1 MCQNRLRASFFLPL
15 AKMLGQHCLLAT
27 SSLPGLH
34 RDQVEIFANNI
45 RSGQCEVIGF
55 VARSRDSA
63 FTVDLG
69 LA

>member
-1 MCQNRLRASFFLPL
+1 
-15 AKMLGQHCLLAT
+15 MLGKHCLLAT

-34 RDQVEIFANNI
+34 IGQVEIFANNI

-55 VARSRDSA
+55 VIRSPDSA

-69 LA
+69 LS